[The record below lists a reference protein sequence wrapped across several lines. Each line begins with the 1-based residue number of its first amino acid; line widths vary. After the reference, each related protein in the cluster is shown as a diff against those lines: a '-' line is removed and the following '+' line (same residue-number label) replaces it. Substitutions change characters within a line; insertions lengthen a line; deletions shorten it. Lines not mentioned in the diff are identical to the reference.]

1 MKANKLLEEEE
12 KAQTVG
18 RERDEK
24 KKSKDSIFIIL
35 RFKTLKEFCL
45 KYFF

>member
-12 KAQTVG
+12 EPQTVG

-24 KKSKDSIFIIL
+24 KGKSKESGMIYIFIL
-35 RFKTLKEFCL
+35 NLKFL
-45 KYFF
+45 FYF